1 MTQAI
6 INSNLTGLAYA
17 EEASLLTLPGSPV
30 WYGLEPNSYSNFGA
44 KYTLVTRNTINPSR
58 QLYKGV
64 TTDLTAA
71 GGFSMDFTQTNLQRL
86 MQGFFFANAHE
97 KADTASFNSTAIV
110 ITASTTSTFTAASGL
125 SVFIAGS
132 LVLLSGFATASNN
145 VLNRITAASGTAP
158 TVATTLTAEA
168 SPPAAA
174 RAQVVGFQFAADDA
188 AIVYS
193 GGALSLTT
201 TVADLT
207 TLGLNVG
214 EWIFLGGDTST
225 LRFVSNQGWVRVLS
239 IAAHTVVLDKST
251 FTPLSETTTGSKTV
265 QIFFGKFLRNELTTS
280 LIRRRTY
287 QMERQLGN
295 DSMGVMSEYIT
306 GTVSDQFDM
315 NIKEAAKIECDLKF
329 VACGYESRTGT
340 VGVKS
345 GTRVAAPAETAFN
358 TSTDVNLLNMSIVS
372 STNPDP
378 SQLFGYVS
386 DAKLSIKNS
395 IKPVKAVGV
404 LGAFDTTQ
412 GNFEVT
418 GTINAYFTTV
428 DATAAISNNSNVD
441 LQVFTASNNVGWMLD
456 MPLLALGNGELNVSK
471 DAPITLPIETTA
483 AQNANGYTAA
493 MCFFSYLPTLAM

>member
-6 INSNLTGLAYA
+6 INSNLTGLAFA

-30 WYGLEPNSYSNFGA
+30 WYALEPNSYSDFGA

-64 TTDLTAA
+64 TADLDAA
-71 GGFSMDFTQTNLQRL
+71 GGFNMDFTQTNLQRI

-97 KADTASFNSTAIV
+97 KADTASFNSTG
-110 ITASTTSTFTAASGL
+110 ITITSTTTSTFTAASGL
-125 SVFIAGS
+125 TVFIANS

-145 VLNRITAASGTAP
+145 ALNKVSSSTGTAV
-158 TVATTLTAEA
+158 TVATTLVAEA

-174 RAQVVGFQFAADDA
+174 RAQVVGYQFGADDA

-193 GGALSLTT
+193 GGQLSLTT
-201 TVADLT
+201 TTADLT
-207 TLGLNVG
+207 TLSLNVG
-214 EWIFLGGDTST
+214 EWLFLGGDTTT
-225 LRFVSNQGWVRVLS
+225 LRFVNNQGWVRIKS
-239 IAAHTVVLDKST
+239 IAAHTIILDKST
-251 FTPLSETTTGSKTV
+251 FTPVSETTTGGKTV

-280 LIRRRTY
+280 LIKRRTY
-287 QMERQLGN
+287 QIERQLGSDAN
-295 DSMGVMSEYIT
+295 GVMSEYIT
-306 GTVSDQFDM
+306 GAVTDQFDL
-315 NIKEAAKIECDLKF
+315 NIKEATKVEADLKF
-329 VACGYESRTGT
+329 VACGYQANNGLTGI
-340 VGVKS
+340 KA
-345 GTRVAAPAETAFN
+345 GTRVAALGETAFN
-358 TSTDVNLLNMSIVS
+358 TSTDINFVNMSIVS
-372 STNPDP
+372 ATNPDP

-386 DAKLSIKNS
+386 DAKLTIKNS
-395 IKPVKAVGV
+395 VKPVKAVGV

-441 LQVFTASNNVGWMLD
+441 LQVFTASNNAGWMLD
-456 MPLLALGNGELNVSK
+456 MPLLALGNGQLNVTK
-471 DAPITLPIETTA
+471 DAPITLPIDTTA

-493 MCFFSYLPTLAM
+493 MCFFSYLPTIAL